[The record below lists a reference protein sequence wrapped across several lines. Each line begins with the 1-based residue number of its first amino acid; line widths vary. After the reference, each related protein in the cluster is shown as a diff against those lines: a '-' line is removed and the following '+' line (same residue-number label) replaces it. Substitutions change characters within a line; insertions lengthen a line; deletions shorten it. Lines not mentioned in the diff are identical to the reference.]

1 MFDFENDLSYHDAIR
16 FTHPNARSLIIR
28 FHLPEEDSM
37 NYELYAYECR
47 KYEEGYIRRKNKV
60 LFELT
65 KRESNLTYLY
75 HYLACKVK
83 YL

>member
-1 MFDFENDLSYHDAIR
+1 
-16 FTHPNARSLIIR
+16 
-28 FHLPEEDSM
+28 M